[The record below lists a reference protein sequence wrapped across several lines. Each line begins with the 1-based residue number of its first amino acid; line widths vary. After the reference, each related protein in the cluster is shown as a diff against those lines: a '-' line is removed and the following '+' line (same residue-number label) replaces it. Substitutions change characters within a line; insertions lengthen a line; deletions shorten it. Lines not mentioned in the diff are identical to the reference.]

1 MPGELDERQRER
13 VRAAE
18 RLVWAHPPLG
28 GGWDSI
34 FGFLGFARGPS
45 EAPLAT
51 GDALLRAL
59 SASGLGF
66 RQPAAP

>member
-1 MPGELDERQRER
+1 MPGELNERQRER
-13 VRAAE
+13 VRAPE
-18 RLVWAHPPLG
+18 RLMWAHPSLG

-34 FGFLGFARGPS
+34 FGFLAFARGRS

-59 SASGLGF
+59 SASGLGL